1 MASFRGHILNA
12 AIRYAG
18 KRRLADLEFTPA
30 AIAASRARMDRLGD
44 RVALSPALT
53 RHTDDLGG
61 VPTEWTR
68 GNHPRARRDPLL
80 PRRRLCRGFVRAR
93 TAAWPRVSRR

>member
-30 AIAASRARMDRLGD
+30 DDRCDRARGSN
-44 RVALSPALT
+44 AWA
-53 RHTDDLGG
+53 
-61 VPTEWTR
+61 
-68 GNHPRARRDPLL
+68 
-80 PRRRLCRGFVRAR
+80 
-93 TAAWPRVSRR
+93 TAANLHRR

>member
-44 RVALSPALT
+44 RVALAPTLT
-53 RHTDDLGG
+53 RHT
-61 VPTEWTR
+61 
-68 GNHPRARRDPLL
+68 RRS
-80 PRRRLCRGFVRAR
+80 RRRADRMDAR
-93 TAAWPRVSRR
+93 QSSRRAA